1 MKTLIKDDHLCVDLQ
16 LPERDYTGEEI
27 IVIELRIG
35 CIKVRERER
44 ERKKKERKR
53 ERDTERESPYHVPSP
68 TFSPKHNFLLH
79 VYLPI
84 DLYLM
89 TVPKISPYS

>member
-1 MKTLIKDDHLCVDLQ
+1 MNTLIKDDHLCVDLQ

-53 ERDTERESPYHVPSP
+53 ERDTERERVLIMFHHPHFPPNIISYY
-68 TFSPKHNFLLH
+68 TFIFL
-79 VYLPI
+79 
-84 DLYLM
+84 
-89 TVPKISPYS
+89 